1 MLRWIIISI
10 IILILDLYAFQT
22 VKTITKSYWI
32 YAIYWLA
39 SLFVLG
45 NLIYHYASF
54 SRSDRF
60 TISHGYALAYLFGLF
75 VPKLILLLFMF
86 GEDIIRGVLSLIN
99 KLSKSSA
106 EDIKFSTSRRG
117 FVSKIA
123 LGIAAIPFASFIYGI
138 YQGKYN
144 YKVIKHVLHFED
156 LPEAFD
162 GYTITQISDIHSGS
176 LESKEK
182 ISYGIDLI
190 NAQKSDTIL
199 FTGDLVNTKA
209 EEMNAWIDTFKKLE
223 AKDGKFAVMGNHDY
237 GYYAYGNDKALN
249 EENQRQ
255 FEAVH
260 LKLGFDLILNDNRKI
275 ERNGQAINI
284 LGVENWGASRHFPK
298 RGSLK
303 EATKTIG
310 DNDFNILMS
319 HDPSHFDYDEMELNR
334 KDRNSHDVI
343 TNETNVI
350 DFEKHIHLTLAG
362 HTHGMQFGIEV
373 PSLGIKWSPVKYRYP
388 KWAGLYEVA
397 GKFLHVN
404 RGFGYLAFPG
414 RIGIWP
420 EITVITL
427 KKGAKAV

>member
-1 MLRWIIISI
+1 MLRWIILVL
-10 IILILDLYAFQT
+10 IILALDIYAFQSIRT
-22 VKTITKSYWI
+22 LTKNYFVYAVYWMASI
-32 YAIYWLA
+32 YVVSNFIFYY
-39 SLFVLG
+39 SNFVRG
-45 NLIYHYASF
+45 ESF
-54 SRSDRF
+54 
-60 TISHGYALAYLFGLF
+60 TNGHGYAIAFLFTLF
-75 VPKLILLLFMF
+75 VPKIIVLLFMF
-86 GEDIIRGVLSLIN
+86 GEDSVRAVLSIIN
-99 KLSKSSA
+99 KISKSNLEPTA
-106 EDIKFSTSRRG
+106 YSTSRRA

-176 LESKEK
+176 LENKEK
-182 ISYGIDLI
+182 IAYGIDLI
-190 NAQKSDTIL
+190 NEQNSDAIL

-209 EEMNAWIDTFKKLE
+209 EEMNEWIDVFSKLN

-237 GYYAYGNDKALN
+237 GYYAYGNDKKLN
-249 EENQRQ
+249 DENQLQ
-255 FEAVH
+255 FEAIH
-260 LKLGFDLILNDNRKI
+260 KKLGFDLMLNDNRQI
-275 ERNGQAINI
+275 ERNGQKINI

-303 EATKTIG
+303 QATHTIG

-319 HDPSHFDYDEMELNR
+319 HDPSHFDYKKMELNR
-334 KDRNSHDVI
+334 TDQNNHDII
-343 TNETNVI
+343 TDETNII
-350 DFEKHIHLTLAG
+350 DFKKHIHLTLAG

-388 KWAGLYEVA
+388 KWAGLYEVT
-397 GKFLHVN
+397 GKYLHVN

-427 KKGAKAV
+427 KKGTITA

>member
-1 MLRWIIISI
+1 MLRWIVLVL
-10 IILILDLYAFQT
+10 IILVLDFYAFQ
-22 VKTITKSYWI
+22 
-32 YAIYWLA
+32 AIRTLTRNYIVYVVYWLA
-39 SLFVLG
+39 SAYVVGNFVYRYSNFVRG
-45 NLIYHYASF
+45 ESF
-54 SRSDRF
+54 
-60 TISHGYALAYLFGLF
+60 THEHGYAVAFLFMLF
-75 VPKLILLLFMF
+75 IPKLILILFMF
-86 GEDIIRGVLSLIN
+86 GEDIVRAVLNLIN
-99 KLSKSSA
+99 RTSKSSP
-106 EDIKFSTSRRG
+106 EDIAYSTSRRG

-123 LGIAAIPFASFIYGI
+123 LGLAAIPFTSILYGVFK
-138 YQGKYN
+138 GKYN
-144 YKVIKHVLHFED
+144 YKVIKHVLYFEA

-190 NAQKSDTIL
+190 NEQESDTIL

-209 EEMNAWIDTFKKLE
+209 EEMNNWIDVFGKLK

-249 EENQRQ
+249 DENQRQ
-255 FEAVH
+255 LEEVH
-260 LKLGFDLILNDNRKI
+260 RKLGFDLIMNDNRKI
-275 ERNGQAINI
+275 ERNGQSINL
-284 LGVENWGASRHFPK
+284 LGVENWGASKHFPK

-310 DNDFNILMS
+310 ENDFNVLMS
-319 HDPSHFDYDEMELNR
+319 HDPSHFDYAAMELN
-334 KDRNSHDVI
+334 KTDQNKHDVI
-343 TNETNVI
+343 TDETNIVN
-350 DFEKHIHLTLAG
+350 FEKHIHLTLAG

-388 KWAGLYEVA
+388 KWAGMYEVA

-427 KKGAKAV
+427 KKGAKAA

>member
-1 MLRWIIISI
+1 MLRWIIIALI
-10 IILILDLYAFQT
+10 IFAFDFYAFQT
-22 VKTITKSYWI
+22 VKALTKSYWI
-32 YAIYWLA
+32 YAIYWIV
-39 SLFVLG
+39 SICVVG
-45 NLIYHYASF
+45 NFIYYYSNF
-54 SRSDRF
+54 SRGESF
-60 TISHGYALAYLFGLF
+60 THGHGYAVAFLLGLF
-75 VPKLILLLFMF
+75 APKLILILFMF
-86 GEDIIRGVLSLIN
+86 GEDLVRMVLRFIN
-99 KLSKSSA
+99 KVGKSNPENISY
-106 EDIKFSTSRRG
+106 STSRRD

-138 YQGKYN
+138 YKGKYN
-144 YKVIKHVLHFED
+144 YKVIKHVLYFED
-156 LPEAFD
+156 LPESFD

-182 ISYGIDLI
+182 ITYGIDLI
-190 NAQKSDTIL
+190 NEQKSDAIL

-209 EEMNAWIDTFKKLE
+209 EEMNSWIDVFGKLK

-255 FEAVH
+255 LEGVH
-260 LKLGFDLILNDNRKI
+260 KKIGFDLIMNDNRRI

-298 RGSLK
+298 RGSLN

-319 HDPSHFDYDEMELNR
+319 HDPSHFDYDKMELN
-334 KDRNSHDVI
+334 KTDRNSHDVI
-343 TNETNVI
+343 TDETNI
-350 DFEKHIHLTLAG
+350 INYKKHIHLTLAG

-388 KWAGLYEVA
+388 KWAGMYEVT

-420 EITVITL
+420 EVTVITL
-427 KKGAKAV
+427 KKGTKVV